1 MAKYYD
7 ACPRCGRTNFGE
19 ILHCKRC
26 GTEFCTVCIGKRTLP
41 DGTPYECCPRCGAE
55 YDDEDDAIYVV
66 VTEKENAK
74 NKSIR

>member
-7 ACPRCGRTNFGE
+7 SCPRCGRTNFGE

-26 GTEFCTVCIGKRTLP
+26 GTEFCTRCIGKRQFP

-55 YDDEDDAIYVV
+55 FDEDDDTIYVV
-66 VTEKENAK
+66 VTEKENAR
-74 NKSIR
+74 NKKS

>member
-1 MAKYYD
+1 MAKYYE

-41 DGTPYECCPRCGAE
+41 DGTVYECCPRCGAE
-55 YDDEDDAIYVV
+55 YDDEDDDAIYVV
-66 VTEKENAK
+66 VTEKENARNK
-74 NKSIR
+74 N